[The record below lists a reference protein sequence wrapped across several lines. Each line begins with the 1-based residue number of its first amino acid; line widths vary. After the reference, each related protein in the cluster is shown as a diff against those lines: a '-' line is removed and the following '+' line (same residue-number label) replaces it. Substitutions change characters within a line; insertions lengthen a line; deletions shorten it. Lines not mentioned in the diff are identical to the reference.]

1 MLWADSQATNAT
13 VEQPPLDA
21 EFTSV
26 NVSFLRTS
34 WTDPRAIYVGVKGG
48 DNRASHG
55 HLDLGSFVLDSKG
68 QRWALDLGGDDYD
81 MPLGRFQIYRNRTE
95 AHNTLCIG
103 TENQVTTASAPLIE
117 FSSSAAAG
125 SATIDL
131 SAAYVPSLSAVRRKV
146 TLDRVLKRVM
156 VDDFIKGEAGTTVH
170 WNLHTAANATVNGRH
185 VILEQ
190 QNERIIGLI
199 LKPDSATFT
208 TAIISPAPPQAPN
221 MDVTTLSVDLVLPD
235 EEVHVSIMFDLS

>member
-1 MLWADSQATNAT
+1 M
-13 VEQPPLDA
+13 
-21 EFTSV
+21 
-26 NVSFLRTS
+26 
-34 WTDPRAIYVGVKGG
+34 GVKGG

-55 HLDLGSFVLDSKG
+55 HLDLGSFVLDGKG
-68 QRWALDLGGDDYD
+68 QRWALDFGGDDYD
-81 MPLGRFQIYRNRTE
+81 LPIGRFQIYRNRTE

-103 TENQVTTASAPLIE
+103 TENQVTTASAPLID

-131 SAAYVPSLSAVRRKV
+131 SAAYLPSLSAVRRKV

-199 LKPDSATFT
+199 LKPDRATFT

-221 MDVTTLSVDLVLPD
+221 KGVTTLSVDLVLPD